1 MLVLFGTSA
10 LLQLTTN
17 IMQCFL
23 VFNCLVADAII
34 ECILLYNCE

>member
-1 MLVLFGTSA
+1 MLVLFSTSA

-23 VFNCLVADAII
+23 VFNCFVADAII

>member
-10 LLQLTTN
+10 LLHLTTY

-23 VFNCLVADAII
+23 VFNSFVADAII
-34 ECILLYNCE
+34 ECIVLYNCE